1 MEMKRITHFR
11 RQFQAFDRYISF
23 PLFLI
28 VWMVV
33 FVLPTAVFAQKVP
46 DGYEIG
52 RPFGGF
58 DAPKEIS
65 PKVFSKANRIGKG
78 GAIYKH
84 MCVYCHGVD
93 GNGGGKA
100 TAYLY
105 PWPRDF
111 RNGVFKY
118 RSTPSG
124 SLPLDKDLYRTIAK
138 GIPGTAMPAWVD
150 SLAEEE
156 IWSVIEYIKTF
167 SDKFKN
173 SKPKPP
179 IVIGALPN
187 VSEELLKKGQKL
199 FSASKCN
206 QCHGTDL
213 KGDGPLAD
221 DLFDIWEH
229 RAFVYDLTDPN
240 NFKRGFDIKSIYLT
254 LTSGVDGTPMKD
266 YTGLSDS
273 ERWAISAFIASKV
286 EKKNYKKAKYED
298 SLAVTRV
305 KDEIIVD
312 PKNSIWK
319 SVPSKVVHL
328 LPLNSRKRPIVRV
341 KFQGIINDDAIAFRL
356 EWEDE
361 SPNKSASRHQ
371 DFKDAI
377 AMEFAL
383 GDVVLHKH
391 GHNEPF
397 FGMGNRGKVVNIWQW
412 RADWQQDIETK
423 EELEYATEDM
433 DMDGMIFGG
442 EVNPVDSINP
452 FREQPVEELNAE
464 GFGTLTPQPL
474 TKQNVEGKGIWE
486 NGKWMVTFYRTL
498 DSLNKWDIKFDG
510 KAPLLV
516 AFAIWDG
523 EFRDIDGRK
532 TVAMWQKLFLPEND
546 VAK

>member
-1 MEMKRITHFR
+1 
-11 RQFQAFDRYISF
+11 
-23 PLFLI
+23 
-28 VWMVV
+28 MVV
-33 FVLPTAVFAQKVP
+33 FVLPPAVCAQKVP
-46 DGYEIG
+46 DGYAIG
-52 RPFGGF
+52 ERFEGF
-58 DAPKEIS
+58 DTPKEIS

-78 GAIYKH
+78 RTIYKH
-84 MCVYCHGVD
+84 MCIYCHGAD

-100 TAYLY
+100 TAYLF

-111 RNGVFKY
+111 RSGIFKY

-124 SLPLDKDLYRTIAK
+124 SLPLDKDIYRTIK
-138 GIPGTAMPAWVD
+138 NGVPGTAMPAWVD
-150 SLAEEE
+150 SLTDEE

-167 SDKFKN
+167 SGRFKID
-173 SKPKPP
+173 KPKLP
-179 IVIGALPN
+179 IVIGSPPN
-187 VSEELLKKGQKL
+187 TNEEILKKGQNL
-199 FSASKCN
+199 FSASQCN

-240 NFKRGFDIKSIYLT
+240 NFKGGFDIKSIYLS
-254 LTSGVDGTPMKD
+254 LTSGIDGTPMKD
-266 YTGLSDS
+266 YTGLSDAD
-273 ERWAISAFIASKV
+273 RWALSAFVESKV
-286 EKKNYKKAKYED
+286 KKENYKKAKYED
-298 SLAVTRV
+298 TLAVTRV
-305 KDEIIVD
+305 ENEISID
-312 PKNSIWK
+312 PKDSLWK
-319 SVPSKVVHL
+319 DIPSKVVHL

-341 KFQGIINDDAIAFRL
+341 KFQGVINEEAIAFHL

-361 SPNKSASRHQ
+361 TPNKSSSRHE
-371 DFKDAI
+371 DFKDAVAI
-377 AMEFAL
+377 EFAL
-383 GDVVLHKH
+383 GDVVLHEH

-442 EVNPVDSINP
+442 EVNPIDSINP
-452 FREQPVEELNAE
+452 FREQPVEEMNAE

-486 NGKWMVTFYRTL
+486 DGKWKVTFYRPL
-498 DSLNKWDIKFDG
+498 DSLNKWDIKFDR
-510 KAPLLV
+510 KVPILV

-523 EFRDIDGRK
+523 EYRDIDGRK
-532 TVAMWQKLFLPEND
+532 TVAMWQKLFLPETD
-546 VAK
+546 VSK

>member
-1 MEMKRITHFR
+1 
-11 RQFQAFDRYISF
+11 
-23 PLFLI
+23 
-28 VWMVV
+28 MVV
-33 FVLPTAVFAQKVP
+33 FVLPSTIYAQKVP
-46 DGYEIG
+46 DGYGIG
-52 RPFGGF
+52 KPFEGF
-58 DAPKEIS
+58 DTPKEIS

-124 SLPLDKDLYRTIAK
+124 SLPLDKDIYTTISK
-138 GIPGTAMPAWVD
+138 GVPGTAMPAWVD
-150 SLAEEE
+150 SLTEEE
-156 IWSVIEYIKTF
+156 IWSVVAYIKTF

-173 SKPKPP
+173 DKPKPS
-179 IVIGALPN
+179 IVLNLPPN
-187 VSEELLKKGQKL
+187 VDDALLKKGQNL
-199 FSASKCN
+199 FNASKCN
-206 QCHGTDL
+206 KCHGTDL

-240 NFKRGFDIKSIYLT
+240 NLKRGFDIKSIYLT
-254 LTSGVDGTPMKD
+254 LTSGIDGTPMKA
-266 YTGLSDS
+266 YMGLSESD
-273 ERWAISAFIASKV
+273 RWALSAFIESKV
-286 EKKNYKKAKYED
+286 EKGIYKKAKYED
-298 SLAVTRV
+298 VLTVTHV
-305 KDEIIVD
+305 EDEIRAD
-312 PKNSIWK
+312 PKSPVWK
-319 SVPSKVVHL
+319 NIPSKVVHL
-328 LPLNSRKRPIVRV
+328 LPLNSRKRPIVRI
-341 KFQGIINDDAIAFRL
+341 KFKGIINDDGVAFLL

-361 SPNKSASRHQ
+361 TSNKSSSRHE
-371 DFKDAI
+371 DFKDAVAI
-377 AMEFAL
+377 EFAL
-383 GDVVLHKH
+383 GSVILHEH

-452 FREQPVEELNAE
+452 FREQPVEEMNAE

-486 NGKWMVTFYRTL
+486 DGKWKVAFYRPL
-498 DSLNKWDIKFDG
+498 DSLNRWDIKFDR
-510 KAPLLV
+510 KIPILV

-523 EFRDIDGRK
+523 EYRDIDGRK
-532 TVAMWQKLFLPEND
+532 TVAMWQRLFLPKTD
-546 VAK
+546 VLK